1 MTETDMPVHNWTRVT
16 AGTFHDFHSAWITH
30 IKESLNT
37 ECLPPGFYAM
47 AEQHAGQI
55 VPDILALTSPEWTSE
70 SNAFGSASH
79 EGDVP
84 VGAVALA
91 EAPPQVSLRVP
102 RSEAEASRQK
112 RRTISIRQEPDNRV
126 VAVIEIVSPANKDCQ
141 RSVEQFVNKTIEM
154 LDRGIHVLVVDLFP
168 PNGANPDG
176 IHAAIWQ
183 ERAEIPEDRPLTLVS
198 YCSREVSE
206 AFIEPVSVGQVL
218 PDMPVFLD
226 PGWYINVPLEETYQ
240 SAWRGVPAPYQRVL
254 EDNESRSES

>member
-1 MTETDMPVHNWTRVT
+1 MPIHDWTRVT

-55 VPDILALTSPEWTSE
+55 VPDVLALTSPEWTAE
-70 SNAFGSASH
+70 SNGLETASEGS
-79 EGDVP
+79 DVP
-84 VGAVALA
+84 SGAVALA
-91 EAPPQVSLRVP
+91 EAPPLVSLRVP
-102 RSEAEASRQK
+102 RSEGEACRQK

-126 VAVIEIVSPANKDCQ
+126 VAMIEIVSPANKDCQ
-141 RSVEQFVNKTIEM
+141 RSVEQFVTKSLDM
-154 LDRGIHVLVVDLFP
+154 LDRGIHLLVVDLFP
-168 PNGANPDG
+168 PSSSNPDG

-183 ERAEIPEDRPLTLVS
+183 ERAEIPEDRLLTLVS
-198 YCSREVSE
+198 YCSREVDE
-206 AFIEPVSVGQVL
+206 AFLEPVRVGQEL

-226 PGWYINVPLEETYQ
+226 PAWYINVPLEATYQ

-254 EDNESRSES
+254 EDNESRLES